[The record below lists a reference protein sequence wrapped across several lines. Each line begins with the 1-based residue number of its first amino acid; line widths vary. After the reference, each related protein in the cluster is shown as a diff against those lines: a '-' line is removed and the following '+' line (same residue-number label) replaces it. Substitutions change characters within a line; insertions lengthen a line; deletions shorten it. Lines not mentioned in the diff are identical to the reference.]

1 MCLFLSWC
9 EEVLRFGDVDLSN
22 APTLFVSFH
31 HIYAVKLYQNLHD
44 RDINLCKRFCNTHL
58 TLCIILSFKDVYV
71 WLCASILAG
80 LPALSLLSFLT
91 HDDDHDVVYQRI
103 HELW

>member
-31 HIYAVKLYQNLHD
+31 HIYAVKLYQNFHD
-44 RDINLCKRFCNTHL
+44 RDINLCKRFCNT
-58 TLCIILSFKDVYV
+58 
-71 WLCASILAG
+71 
-80 LPALSLLSFLT
+80 LSLFGIYSVSFE
-91 HDDDHDVVYQRI
+91 R
-103 HELW
+103 ELFGITLIWRA